1 MSRSQKTYRTGGR
14 TVSQHPYHLQETIPG
29 SVVAKEWNNLVTQQ
43 ARALDLM
50 LRSIRANLDAL
61 QQHAELP
68 AQHKVAQLK
77 VLAHATTKSL
87 ATLAQ
92 QLVSV
97 EQKLASLTGP
107 GSEQKAL
114 RPEQVVLV
122 GTLEQVVSVLHANLS
137 AARQALMN
145 MFQETRTEEAQP
157 LE

>member
-1 MSRSQKTYRTGGR
+1 
-14 TVSQHPYHLQETIPG
+14 VSQHPYHLQETIPG
-29 SVVAKEWNNLVTQQ
+29 NVVAQEWNNLVTQQ

-50 LRSIRANLDAL
+50 LRSIRGNLDAL
-61 QQHAELP
+61 QQHAALP

-97 EQKLASLTGP
+97 EQKLASLTGS
-107 GSEQKAL
+107 GSGQRAL
-114 RPEQVVLV
+114 LPEQVVLV
-122 GTLEQVVSVLHANLS
+122 GTLEQVVNVLHANLI

-145 MFQETRTEEAQP
+145 MFQETRAEEAQP